1 MLTRSHL
8 HSVQPTRCLLLPCT
22 YGRLSSC
29 SFQLISSFPSVS
41 PLYRW
46 LPRWRARVRPACA
59 AVFFS
64 LLPWRNP
71 DNRSLPSLPLPLLAR
86 LFPFL
91 PSSLPSPSAA
101 RAHTLSL
108 SLLHTLLALALCICC
123 WRACVRVARAFS
135 PRPTSLPL
143 PPSRFGVSPL
153 FISFRTSSLR
163 HALEPRCARRIDR
176 LMMSSPSP
184 EKGSPGNST
193 AGGQHSSCGY
203 HGAGYRSGVA
213 ENFHGRPAAHPFLRS
228 LSSER
233 SDSPSHDAGP
243 SRGLYSGVGK
253 DARLSGSASYSGRS
267 MDVSAS
273 AENDGGR
280 TGTDAVLAD
289 RRPAGTKCL
298 RTGGSSAAMT
308 RTMSDLRATHSGMVV
323 PPIQGIPHPGGLPPE
338 TPAECVKVKCPR
350 ESHRQLTATKGAFS
364 CTTSLAVL
372 QRVQP
377 LQPNTHQ
384 VEPAG
389 WAPIEPSPMLTGI
402 ADDIDIVEEY
412 AEQMQRRAAAA
423 LAGDRSPSIA
433 FAKGASASTVRSP
446 SVASRVFSDALW
458 TPLEAMVMAETWKE
472 DAPLGVVASAQ
483 AMQPAEDSDDAEVQ
497 SKDTHGF
504 MAERRRLRQ
513 QQRWHCSEG
522 TTALAPP
529 DAFAPSTSTP
539 TRSGNKGNTDS
550 ESDVEQSGGRL
561 HTTALTQSARHKNS
575 VESAASYR
583 LSTTTHEFSSG
594 RPQLP
599 PPASRPDTTPSPS
612 MMKGAGRTSRKP
624 STPMPR
630 GFESFIEK
638 GQQRRAE
645 AERARLERTAEAAG
659 ELLIATS
666 KQKHRNGDG
675 SDAAPATAGQAA
687 KPPRKMSRMPLPRV
701 YESYVHMGQ
710 VRRAEANRKE
720 AERCSDEIVNYTHHP
735 LVNRP
740 GAMPASFR
748 GGASG
753 RRRAS
758 YPKPRPAAA
767 GGEDGAPAA
776 GGPPMS
782 VFERLSHK
790 VERCDQRPRQLE
802 ERGAQ
807 SFQPHA
813 PAPAAAVE
821 DVGAQRRKTREV
833 GRTVFEDAHLRARGD
848 GHAATAASAAHASL
862 KSKVPGR
869 GAVFRRTHTVV
880 FSTTGTRTAPTGYA
894 AEEAIV
900 PKKLQAEIEQH
911 LAGMMRREEEHH
923 AKWVKRLVAQAGEGV
938 EGRHGHVALNPMT
951 GEMAE
956 RARERYR
963 LREEQAMQQRE
974 EKEAQA
980 AAAATKKASQ
990 RVVSVRRALPSSRPV
1005 EGGEGAA
1012 HTARQETVLTPRAT
1026 SAVEEK
1032 AGAAATPP
1040 RSATADHFYA
1050 HQLLAEKLKQR
1061 HLEELRLQRA
1071 EAELSEF
1078 TFHPRLNGASE
1089 KMAQRL
1095 TEPLQKDC
1103 THDVHNRS
1111 ASATTP
1117 WEGEVGSDRRARSVP
1132 QFAEFCGA
1140 HGHRPFVSS
1149 HSGIL
1154 FQELNQASSLMH
1166 CHVPSPSEV
1175 LHPRPGEGGL
1185 DFSTE
1190 VAFNDDYSYSN
1201 TEGFACDMV
1210 DVEALER
1217 EATTLPCLPSG
1228 SMAEKLRNLKE
1239 MLREW
1244 KEIEREF
1251 SSMLEQ
1257 PCKADSTE

>member
-1 MLTRSHL
+1 
-8 HSVQPTRCLLLPCT
+8 
-22 YGRLSSC
+22 
-29 SFQLISSFPSVS
+29 
-41 PLYRW
+41 
-46 LPRWRARVRPACA
+46 
-59 AVFFS
+59 
-64 LLPWRNP
+64 
-71 DNRSLPSLPLPLLAR
+71 
-86 LFPFL
+86 
-91 PSSLPSPSAA
+91 
-101 RAHTLSL
+101 
-108 SLLHTLLALALCICC
+108 
-123 WRACVRVARAFS
+123 
-135 PRPTSLPL
+135 
-143 PPSRFGVSPL
+143 
-153 FISFRTSSLR
+153 
-163 HALEPRCARRIDR
+163 
-176 LMMSSPSP
+176 MMSSPSP

-203 HGAGYRSGVA
+203 HGAGYRSCVA

-233 SDSPSHDAGP
+233 SDSPSHDADP
-243 SRGLYSGVGK
+243 SRGLYSGVDK
-253 DARLSGSASYSGRS
+253 DARLSGSASCSSRS

-289 RRPAGTKCL
+289 RRPAGTECL
-298 RTGGSSAAMT
+298 RTGGSSAAMA

-338 TPAECVKVKCPR
+338 TPVECVKVKCRR

-389 WAPIEPSPMLTGI
+389 WTPIEPSPMRTGI

-423 LAGDRSPSIA
+423 LASDRSPSIA
-433 FAKGASASTVRSP
+433 VAKGACASTVRSP
-446 SVASRVFSDALW
+446 SAASRVFSDALW
-458 TPLEAMVMAETWKE
+458 TPLEAIVMTETWKE

-483 AMQPAEDSDDAEVQ
+483 AMQPAEDCDDAEVQ
-497 SKDTHGF
+497 SKDTHAF

-529 DAFAPSTSTP
+529 EAFAPSTSTP

-561 HTTALTQSARHKNS
+561 HTTALTQSARHKHS
-575 VESAASYR
+575 VNGAASYR

-599 PPASRPDTTPSPS
+599 PPASRPDTNPSPS
-612 MMKGAGRTSRKP
+612 TMKGAGRTSRKP

-675 SDAAPATAGQAA
+675 SDTAPATAGQAA
-687 KPPRKMSRMPLPRV
+687 KPPRKMSMMPLPRV
-701 YESYVHMGQ
+701 YESYVQMGQ

-720 AERCSDEIVNYTHHP
+720 AERCSDEIVNCTHHP

-748 GGASG
+748 GGAWG

-776 GGPPMS
+776 GGPSMS

-813 PAPAAAVE
+813 SAPAAAVE

-833 GRTVFEDAHLRARGD
+833 GRTVFEGAHLRARGD
-848 GHAATAASAAHASL
+848 GHAATTASAAHASL
-862 KSKVPGR
+862 KSKVPGG
-869 GAVFRRTHTVV
+869 GAVFRRTHTVA
-880 FSTTGTRTAPTGYA
+880 FSITGTRTAATGYA

-938 EGRHGHVALNPMT
+938 EGRHGHVALHPMT
-951 GEMAE
+951 GEMAV
-956 RARERYR
+956 
-963 LREEQAMQQRE
+963 
-974 EKEAQA
+974 
-980 AAAATKKASQ
+980 Q
-990 RVVSVRRALPSSRPV
+990 RVVNVRRALPSSRPV

-1026 SAVEEK
+1026 SAVAEK
-1032 AGAAATPP
+1032 AGAAATPL
-1040 RSATADHFYA
+1040 RCATADHFYA
-1050 HQLLAEKLKQR
+1050 HQLLAKKLKQQ

-1071 EAELSEF
+1071 EAELSEC
-1078 TFHPRLNGASE
+1078 TFHPRLNDASE

-1111 ASATTP
+1111 ALATTP

-1132 QFAEFCGA
+1132 QFAECCGA

-1149 HSGIL
+1149 RSDIL
-1154 FQELNQASSLMH
+1154 FQELNQASSLTH
-1166 CHVPSPSEV
+1166 CYVPSPSEV

-1190 VAFNDDYSYSN
+1190 MAFNDDYSHSN

-1244 KEIEREF
+1244 KEIEREC

-1257 PCKADSTE
+1257 PCKADITE